1 MREVARILL
10 QKAITHQNDVLPE
23 SSKSNAEETKT
34 EEITSQMESKA
45 REDLRLI
52 KIARELEEMQIFDN
66 KTASLLLFEAM

>member
-1 MREVARILL
+1 
-10 QKAITHQNDVLPE
+10 VLPE